1 MDIYVDKEKRTT
13 VAVMTDVQYDIFKYL
28 CSWLRNRDMNSYEG
42 VYAAD
47 ILRDMVYKSVPNTLR
62 AKARCSPE
70 DIFFEDVGME
80 LARARLLEKY
90 YSHCLSILLKY
101 AEYVY
106 KHLNNR
112 LFTTINMMGD
122 KLEADGD
129 TLLGILNSTGALD

>member
-13 VAVMTDVQYDIFKYL
+13 VAVMTNVQSDIYNYL
-28 CSWLRNRDMNSYEG
+28 CSCLRNRDVNSYED
-42 VYAAD
+42 VYASD
-47 ILRDMVYKSVPNTLR
+47 ILRDMVCKSVPNILR
-62 AKARCSPE
+62 AKAKCSSE
-70 DIFFEDVGME
+70 DNFFENVGVD
-80 LARARLLEKY
+80 LARAKLLEKY
-90 YSHCLSILLKY
+90 HSHCLSILFKY

-112 LFTTINMMGD
+112 LFTTINMMNG

>member
-13 VAVMTDVQYDIFKYL
+13 VAVMTNVQSDIYNYL
-28 CSWLRNRDMNSYEG
+28 HSLLRNRDVNSYED
-42 VYAAD
+42 VYASD
-47 ILRDMVYKSVPNTLR
+47 ILRDMVCKSVPNILR
-62 AKARCSPE
+62 AKAKCSPK
-70 DIFFEDVGME
+70 DNFFEDVGMD

-90 YSHCLSILLKY
+90 HNHCLSILFKY

>member
-13 VAVMTDVQYDIFKYL
+13 VAVMTNVQSDIYNYL
-28 CSWLRNRDMNSYEG
+28 YSLLRNRDVNSYEDI
-42 VYAAD
+42 YASD
-47 ILRDMVYKSVPNTLR
+47 ILRGMICKNVPNILR

-70 DIFFEDVGME
+70 DNFFEDVGTD

-90 YSHCLSILLKY
+90 HSHCLSILLKY

-106 KHLNNR
+106 EHLNNR

-129 TLLGILNSTGALD
+129 VLLDILNSICALD